1 MKKLSVEKLADTV
14 TNNRKFKKY
23 TQRNLSD
30 LTGINRT
37 MISRI
42 ESCDYVPS
50 IDQLQALAEVLDFE
64 IVDLFEEEGK
74 NNFMKKFDKNIEV
87 KFNSNYYNPIKT
99 SNI

>member
-1 MKKLSVEKLADTV
+1 MKK
-14 TNNRKFKKY
+14 F

-50 IDQLQALAEVLDFE
+50 IDQLQA
-64 IVDLFEEEGK
+64 
-74 NNFMKKFDKNIEV
+74 
-87 KFNSNYYNPIKT
+87 
-99 SNI
+99 